1 MGTPVKFGGMYRLI
15 LISLLIASS
24 SAAALVAQSAAVS
37 ITDEPHHKRLLYTND
52 LRLWDVTL
60 APGESTQPFVHEYD
74 VASVVIGDGTLALER
89 NGEPATPPSPNARG
103 SVVIAEHTG
112 RRTTYRIENKGT
124 TDYRAFEIE
133 NVHEQK
139 QSPPFVVSDL
149 MLKAGAAEAMHQH
162 MGATI
167 IVLISGTLQ
176 QGGIG
181 GEEPVRISQ
190 PGQWL
195 ALPRFQGHTVM
206 AVGATDAR
214 AIEIEVR

>member
-24 SAAALVAQSAAVS
+24 SAASLVAQSAAVS

-60 APGESTQPFVHEYD
+60 RPGESTQPFVHEYD

-89 NGEPATPPSPNARG
+89 NGEAAAPPSPNARG

-112 RRTTYRIENKGT
+112 RRTTDRLEQKGT
-124 TDYRAFEIE
+124 TDS
-133 NVHEQK
+133 V
-139 QSPPFVVSDL
+139 L
-149 MLKAGAAEAMHQH
+149 M
-162 MGATI
+162 
-167 IVLISGTLQ
+167 SGTLQ

-214 AIEIEVR
+214 ATKIEVR